1 MRWNLNVK
9 KKIKKRKRKGFE
21 IKTKCE
27 LFRFIYI
34 ATNAMKFECLKVRKV
49 KKKRYIGTNVVKIW
63 RFEGCKEEKEM
74 WIIYI
79 ATDAMKFEC
88 SKVKKKRYRDECS

>member
-1 MRWNLNVK
+1 MNVK

-34 ATNAMKFECLKVRKV
+34 YIATNAMKFECSKVR
-49 KKKRYIGTNVVKIW
+49 
-63 RFEGCKEEKEM
+63 
-74 WIIYI
+74 
-79 ATDAMKFEC
+79 
-88 SKVKKKRYRDECS
+88 KVKKKRYRDECSKNLKVRRL

>member
-1 MRWNLNVK
+1 MNVK

-34 ATNAMKFECLKVRKV
+34 ATNAMKFECSKVR
-49 KKKRYIGTNVVKIW
+49 
-63 RFEGCKEEKEM
+63 
-74 WIIYI
+74 
-79 ATDAMKFEC
+79 
-88 SKVKKKRYRDECS
+88 KVKKKRYRDECSKNLKVRRL